1 MDFVKLVA
9 AAAIPSNAY
18 GNGKQAI
25 VDTLSANENVEQS
38 KEKEPKKE

>member
-1 MDFVKLVA
+1 MDFAKLIA

-25 VDTLSANENVEQS
+25 VDALHANENVEL
-38 KEKEPKKE
+38 KRKNENC